1 MLKLYELIAHY
12 SHLIGLFL
20 KYEQVI
26 GQHSHIL
33 SGLHHQR
40 ASMTRKSLEAAWVR
54 STNDFAHWI
63 VLLCFHWLL

>member
-26 GQHSHIL
+26 GQYSHIL

-40 ASMTRKSLEAAWVR
+40 AIMTNKFLKQEIKIYVR
-54 STNDFAHWI
+54 MY
-63 VLLCFHWLL
+63 